1 MPQQAPASLPQARVL
16 PLGDCAASVV
26 FGVGIAPADHARVT
40 AFCAALA
47 EAAPIDGVFEGGV
60 LEWAPAFA
68 SATVWYDPDRI
79 GFEALAARLAA
90 LAESPAPA
98 TAPGALF
105 EIPFCAEGDFAPDL
119 GEVAALRGLTPE
131 AWLDRFTGLEF
142 EVYMLGFLPGF
153 AYLGVL
159 PAALS
164 APRLTT
170 PRTSVP
176 AGSVAIADGM
186 CAAYPSASPGGWRL
200 IGRTPAVLF
209 DVADA
214 WRPAL
219 LAPGDRVRWRAVSRA
234 DHEALERRWRAAGI
248 AADELRGG

>member
-1 MPQQAPASLPQARVL
+1 MPQQAPAPLPQVRVL

-26 FGVGIAPADHARVT
+26 FGARIAPTLHARVK

-47 EAAPIDGVFEGGV
+47 AAPIAGGGIEGGI

-90 LAESPAPA
+90 LAASPAPA
-98 TAPGALF
+98 TEPGALF
-105 EIPFCAEGDFAPDL
+105 QIPFCAEGDFAPDL
-119 GEVAALRGLTPE
+119 CEIAALKGLTPGG
-131 AWLDRFTGLEF
+131 WLDRFTGLEF

-153 AYLGVL
+153 AYLGLL
-159 PAALS
+159 PDALS
-164 APRLTT
+164 APRLAT
-170 PRTSVP
+170 PRRSVP

-214 WRPAL
+214 RRPAL
-219 LAPGDRVRWRAVSRA
+219 LAPGDRVRWRALSRA
-234 DHEALERRWRAAGI
+234 DHDALERRWRAEGF